1 MSVMWNPEEAL
12 HTAQPVADGAITEAD
27 RRLRAQVWGAMVA
40 VNAVVWVIGLW
51 LIGSAIF

>member
-1 MSVMWNPEEAL
+1 MSVTWNPEEAL
-12 HTAQPVADGAITEAD
+12 RTAQPVADGTVTEAD

-40 VNAVVWVIGLW
+40 VNAVVWLIGIY